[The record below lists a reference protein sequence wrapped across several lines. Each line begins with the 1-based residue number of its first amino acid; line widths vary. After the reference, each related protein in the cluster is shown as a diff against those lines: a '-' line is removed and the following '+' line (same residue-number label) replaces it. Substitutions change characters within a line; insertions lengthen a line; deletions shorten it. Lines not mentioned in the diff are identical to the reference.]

1 MPDSAKTNSSREAQI
16 VKEDYPRNLR
26 LKLCRIPVVL
36 ESLLTRRQFLSGLVA
51 APLVAAS
58 TVSAYSLLIEPYNYW
73 ISETDI
79 FIRDLPERF
88 EGFRITQL
96 TDIHHSRI
104 VGLNEV
110 RRVVSLAQQTKPD
123 MFVLTG
129 DYSTS
134 YRRYIEPCAE
144 ALSSLSAP
152 EGVWAVLGNHDH
164 YTDPE
169 LTTRALERHHIAVL
183 NNAHTTVQRGP
194 DALQLSGIDDW
205 SWNAVDW
212 PRAFSGL
219 KENTPTILLSHQ
231 PTVLDLEQTRK
242 VALILSGHTHG
253 GQVKFPW
260 LGAPARFV
268 THDLKYARGLF
279 RSGDTQLYVSTG
291 TGVIGLP
298 LRFGVRPEMAVLR
311 LRHT

>member
-1 MPDSAKTNSSREAQI
+1 MPDSF
-16 VKEDYPRNLR
+16 
-26 LKLCRIPVVL
+26 
-36 ESLLTRRQFLSGLVA
+36 TRRDVLRGLIA
-51 APLVAAS
+51 APLVA
-58 TVSAYSLLIEPYNYW
+58 VSATAAYARLIEPYNYL

-79 FIRDLPERF
+79 FIRDLPPAF

-104 VGLNEV
+104 LGIGEV

-144 ALSSLSAP
+144 ALSALSAP

-169 LTTRALERHHIAVL
+169 LTTRALQRHHIAVL
-183 NNAHTTVQRGP
+183 SNAHTTLQRGA
-194 DALQLSGIDDW
+194 DSLQLSGIDDW
-205 SWNAVDW
+205 TWNAHDW
-212 PRAFSGL
+212 TRAFAGL
-219 KENTPTILLSHQ
+219 KTNTPTILLSHQ
-231 PTVLDLEQTRK
+231 PTALDFDQTK
-242 VALILSGHTHG
+242 NVSLILSGHTHG
-253 GQVKFPW
+253 GQLNFPW
-260 LGAPARFV
+260 LGAPASLF
-268 THDLKYARGLF
+268 TKDLRYARGLF
-279 RSGDTQLYVSTG
+279 QRGDTQLYVSTG

-298 LRFGVRPEMAVLR
+298 LRFGVRPEIAVLR
-311 LRHT
+311 LRRKII

>member
-1 MPDSAKTNSSREAQI
+1 VPEFSLSR
-16 VKEDYPRNLR
+16 RH
-26 LKLCRIPVVL
+26 
-36 ESLLTRRQFLSGLVA
+36 FLA
-51 APLVAAS
+51 APLIA
-58 TVSAYSLLIEPYNYW
+58 VSATAAYARLIEPYAYR

-104 VGLNEV
+104 LGLREV
-110 RRVVSLAQQTKPD
+110 RRMVNLAQQTKPD

-129 DYSTS
+129 DYSTT

-144 ALSSLSAP
+144 ALSELTAP

-169 LTTRALERHHIAVL
+169 LTTRALQTRHIAVL
-183 NNAHTTVQRGP
+183 NNAHTTIRRGP
-194 DALQLSGIDDW
+194 DSLQLSGIDDW
-205 SWNAVDW
+205 SWNATNWD
-212 PRAFSGL
+212 RAFSGL
-219 KENTPTILLSHQ
+219 NAKTPTVLLSHQ
-231 PTVLDLEQTRK
+231 PTVLDLDQSNK

-253 GQVKFPW
+253 GQINIPF

-268 THDLKYARGLF
+268 TQDLKYARGLF
-279 RSGDTQLYVSTG
+279 RRGETQLYVSSG

-298 LRFGVRPEMAVLR
+298 VRFGVRPEIAVLR
-311 LRHT
+311 LRRA

>member
-1 MPDSAKTNSSREAQI
+1 MPGHSFRRRDF
-16 VKEDYPRNLR
+16 LR
-26 LKLCRIPVVL
+26 
-36 ESLLTRRQFLSGLVA
+36 GLVA
-51 APLVAAS
+51 APLVAVAA
-58 TVSAYSLLIEPYNYW
+58 TSAYTRLIEPYAYW
-73 ISETDI
+73 VSETDV
-79 FIRDLPERF
+79 FIRDLPGRF

-96 TDIHHSRI
+96 TDVHHSRI
-104 VGLNEV
+104 FGLNEV
-110 RRVVSLAQQTKPD
+110 RRVVDLAQQTKPD

-144 ALSSLSAP
+144 ALSGLSAP

-169 LTTRALERHHIAVL
+169 LTTRALERGRIAVL
-183 NNAHTTVQRGP
+183 NNANTTVRRGP

-205 SWNAVDW
+205 TWNAVSW

-219 KENTPTILLSHQ
+219 NPKTPTILLSHQ
-231 PTVLDLEQTRK
+231 PTVLDFDQTRN

-253 GQVKFPW
+253 GQLNFPL
-260 LGAPARFV
+260 LGAPARFA
-268 THDLKYARGLF
+268 TKDLKYAHGLF
-279 RSGDTQLYVSTG
+279 RRGDTQLYVSSG

-298 LRFGVRPEMAVLR
+298 LRFGVRPEIAVLR
-311 LRHT
+311 LRRG